1 MILEYSVLS
10 LKNLFTELL
19 HLQREMEEKGLVIK
33 STGKWYKI
41 RMNDGS
47 VVDAQIRGKFRI
59 KGLKSTNPIAVGDN
73 VTLEE
78 EKDETWVIKTIED
91 RKNYIIRKSVNLSKQ
106 SHIIA
111 ANIDQAFLLVTVNR
125 PQTSYG
131 FIDRFLVTAEA
142 YKIPVVILINKM
154 DDYDELEL
162 LKAEEI
168 ADIYSHIGYE
178 VLKISALD
186 TGGVATLKKRF
197 TDKVSMLGGH
207 SGAGKSTLVNAISP
221 GLDIKVMEVSSS
233 HNKGQHTTT
242 FAEMHELDCGGFIID
257 TPGIKGFGI
266 VDIEK
271 EELHMLFPE
280 MLALLPDCKFH
291 NCKHINEPKC
301 AVLSALEEGNIDE
314 VRYTSY
320 LTMYEDEESSP
331 YR

>member
-1 MILEYSVLS
+1 MDR
-10 LKNLFTELL
+10 T
-19 HLQREMEEKGLVIK
+19 GLVIK
-33 STGKWYKI
+33 STGKWYKV
-41 RMNDGS
+41 RMEDGD

-59 KGLKSTNPIAVGDN
+59 QGLKTTNPLAVGDH

-78 EKDETWVIKTIED
+78 EKDETWVINTILE

-111 ANIDQAFLLVTVNR
+111 SNIDQAFLFVTVAR

-154 DDYDELEL
+154 DDYDEFEME
-162 LKAEEI
+162 KVIEI
-168 ADIYSHIGYE
+168 EDIYTGIGYE
-178 VLKISALD
+178 VMKISALQESS
-186 TGGVATLKKRF
+186 VATLKNRF
-197 TDKVSMLGGH
+197 TAKVSMLGGH

-221 GLDIKVMEVSSS
+221 GLDIKVMEVSAS

-242 FAEMHELDCGGFIID
+242 FAEMHELDDGGFIID

-271 EELHMLFPE
+271 DELHMLFPE
-280 MLALLPDCKFH
+280 MMALFPECKF
-291 NCKHINEPKC
+291 NSCRHINEPKC
-301 AVLSALEEGNIDE
+301 AVLKALEDGNIEE
-314 VRYTSY
+314 VRYRSY
-320 LTMYEDEESSP
+320 LAMYEDEQSSS

>member
-1 MILEYSVLS
+1 MVR
-10 LKNLFTELL
+10 T
-19 HLQREMEEKGLVIK
+19 GLVIK
-33 STGKWYKI
+33 STGKWYKV
-41 RMNDGS
+41 RMEDGD

-59 KGLKSTNPIAVGDN
+59 QGLKTTNPLAVGDH

-78 EKDETWVIKTIED
+78 ENDETWVINTILE

-111 ANIDQAFLLVTVNR
+111 SNIDQAFLFVTIDR

-154 DDYDELEL
+154 DDYDEFEMEKVLEI
-162 LKAEEI
+162 E
-168 ADIYSHIGYE
+168 DIYTGIGYE
-178 VLKISALD
+178 VMKISALQESSV
-186 TGGVATLKKRF
+186 TTLKNRF
-197 TDKVSMLGGH
+197 KGKVSMLGGH

-221 GLDIKVMEVSSS
+221 GLDIKVMEVSTS

-242 FAEMHELDCGGFIID
+242 FAEMHELDDGGFIID

-280 MLALLPDCKFH
+280 MMALLPECKFN
-291 NCKHINEPKC
+291 NCRHLNEPKC
-301 AVLSALEEGNIDE
+301 AVLKALEDGNIKE
-314 VRYTSY
+314 VRYRSY
-320 LTMYEDEESSP
+320 LAMYEDEQSSS

>member
-1 MILEYSVLS
+1 
-10 LKNLFTELL
+10 
-19 HLQREMEEKGLVIK
+19 ME
-33 STGKWYKI
+33 
-41 RMNDGS
+41 DGD

-59 KGLKSTNPIAVGDN
+59 QGLKTTNPLAVGDH

-78 EKDETWVIKTIED
+78 ENDETWVINTILE

-111 ANIDQAFLLVTVNR
+111 SNIDQAFLFVTIDR

-154 DDYDELEL
+154 DDYDEFEMEKVLEI
-162 LKAEEI
+162 E
-168 ADIYSHIGYE
+168 DIYTGIGYE
-178 VLKISALD
+178 VMKISALQESSV
-186 TGGVATLKKRF
+186 TTLKNRF
-197 TDKVSMLGGH
+197 KGKVSMLGGH

-221 GLDIKVMEVSSS
+221 GLDIKVMEVSTS

-242 FAEMHELDCGGFIID
+242 FAEMHELDDGGFIID

-271 EELHMLFPE
+271 DELHMLFPE
-280 MLALLPDCKFH
+280 MMALLPECKFN
-291 NCKHINEPKC
+291 NCRHLNEPKC
-301 AVLSALEEGNIDE
+301 AVLKALEDGNIKE
-314 VRYTSY
+314 VRYRSY
-320 LTMYEDEESSP
+320 LAMYEDEQSSS

>member
-1 MILEYSVLS
+1 MGR
-10 LKNLFTELL
+10 T
-19 HLQREMEEKGLVIK
+19 GLVIK
-33 STGKWYKI
+33 STGKWYKV
-41 RMNDGS
+41 RMEDGD

-59 KGLKSTNPIAVGDN
+59 QGLKTTNPLAVGDH

-78 EKDETWVIKTIED
+78 ENDETWVINTIKE

-111 ANIDQAFLLVTVNR
+111 SNIDQAFLFVTIDR

-131 FIDRFLVTAEA
+131 FIDSFLVTAEA

-154 DDYDELEL
+154 DDYDEFEMEKVLEI
-162 LKAEEI
+162 E
-168 ADIYSHIGYE
+168 DIYTGIGYE
-178 VLKISALD
+178 VMKISALQESSV
-186 TGGVATLKKRF
+186 TTLKNRF
-197 TDKVSMLGGH
+197 KGKVSMLGGH

-221 GLDIKVMEVSSS
+221 GLDIKVMEVSTS

-242 FAEMHELDCGGFIID
+242 FAEMHELDDGGFIID

-280 MLALLPDCKFH
+280 MMALLPECKFN
-291 NCKHINEPKC
+291 NCRHLNEPKC
-301 AVLSALEEGNIDE
+301 AVLKALEDGNIKE
-314 VRYTSY
+314 VRYRSY
-320 LTMYEDEESSP
+320 LAMYEDEQSSS

>member
-1 MILEYSVLS
+1 
-10 LKNLFTELL
+10 
-19 HLQREMEEKGLVIK
+19 MERKGLVIK

-41 RMNDGS
+41 RMEDGEI
-47 VVDAQIRGKFRI
+47 VDAQIRGRFRI
-59 KGLKSTNPIAVGDN
+59 QGLKSTNPIAVGDH

-78 EKDETWVIKTIED
+78 EKDETWVIKTILD

-111 ANIDQAFLLVTVNR
+111 SNIDQAFLFVTVDR

-154 DDYDELEL
+154 DDYDEFELE
-162 LKAEEI
+162 KAEEI
-168 ADIYSHIGYE
+168 EDIYTRIGYE
-178 VLKISALD
+178 VMKISALQESS
-186 TGGVATLKKRF
+186 VATLKNRF
-197 TDKVSMLGGH
+197 KGKVSMLGGH
-207 SGAGKSTLVNAISP
+207 SGTGKSTLVNAISP

-242 FAEMHELDCGGFIID
+242 FAEMHELIDGGFIID

-266 VDIEK
+266 VNIEK
-271 EELHMLFPE
+271 EELRMLFPE
-280 MLALLPDCKFH
+280 MMALLPECKFN
-291 NCKHINEPKC
+291 NCRHLNEPKC
-301 AVLSALEEGNIDE
+301 AVLKAIEEGNVE
-314 VRYTSY
+314 ETRYNSY
-320 LTMYEDEESSP
+320 LTMYEDEQSSS

>member
-1 MILEYSVLS
+1 MDR
-10 LKNLFTELL
+10 T
-19 HLQREMEEKGLVIK
+19 GLVIK
-33 STGKWYKI
+33 STGKWYKV
-41 RMNDGS
+41 RMEDGD

-59 KGLKSTNPIAVGDN
+59 QGLKTTNPLAVGDH

-78 EKDETWVIKTIED
+78 EKDETWVINTILE

-111 ANIDQAFLLVTVNR
+111 SNIDQAFLFVTVAP

-154 DDYDELEL
+154 DDYDEFEME
-162 LKAEEI
+162 KVIEI
-168 ADIYSHIGYE
+168 EDIYTGIGYE
-178 VLKISALD
+178 VMKISALQESS
-186 TGGVATLKKRF
+186 VATLKNRF
-197 TDKVSMLGGH
+197 TAKVSMLGGH

-221 GLDIKVMEVSSS
+221 GLDIKVMEVSAS

-242 FAEMHELDCGGFIID
+242 FAEMHELDDGGFIID

-271 EELHMLFPE
+271 DELHMLFPE
-280 MLALLPDCKFH
+280 MMALFPECKFN
-291 NCKHINEPKC
+291 NCRHINEPKC
-301 AVLSALEEGNIDE
+301 AVLKALEDGNIEE
-314 VRYTSY
+314 VRYRSY
-320 LTMYEDEESSP
+320 LAMYEDEQSSS

>member
-1 MILEYSVLS
+1 MDR
-10 LKNLFTELL
+10 T
-19 HLQREMEEKGLVIK
+19 GLVIK
-33 STGKWYKI
+33 STGKWYKV
-41 RMNDGS
+41 RMEDGD

-59 KGLKSTNPIAVGDN
+59 QGLKTTNPLAVGDH

-78 EKDETWVIKTIED
+78 EKDETWVINTILE

-111 ANIDQAFLLVTVNR
+111 SNIDQAFLFVTVAR

-154 DDYDELEL
+154 DDYDEFEME
-162 LKAEEI
+162 KVIEI
-168 ADIYSHIGYE
+168 EDIYTGIGYE
-178 VLKISALD
+178 VMKISALQESS
-186 TGGVATLKKRF
+186 VATLKNRF
-197 TDKVSMLGGH
+197 TAKVSMLGGH

-221 GLDIKVMEVSSS
+221 GLDIKVMEVSAS

-242 FAEMHELDCGGFIID
+242 FAEMHELDDGGFIID

-271 EELHMLFPE
+271 DELHMLFPE
-280 MLALLPDCKFH
+280 MMALFPECKFN
-291 NCKHINEPKC
+291 NCRHINEPKC
-301 AVLSALEEGNIDE
+301 AVLKAIEDGNIEE
-314 VRYTSY
+314 VRYRSY
-320 LTMYEDEESSP
+320 LAMYEDEQSSS